1 MPGSLGPGGHGAGS
15 VAPPCSCCTPVNA
28 TADPGRHGV
37 ESVAPRH
44 ERPTPAGA
52 RPASRRDATRRWP
65 AAVGLATLLRGSGA
79 FVLVGAVTLAL
90 EGGLLREPVA
100 AQAPPAADA
109 PAPVNN
115 VLPLLEA
122 DKPIFGQFVNYLGV
136 GSDRESAVGHAAN
149 RDFDFVVY
157 DLEHTPFDIPRLT
170 EYLQWLLDRRAI
182 AEAGLTATKTVFV
195 RMPVNARETNEWVT
209 KNVLDTGVHGLV
221 FPHTE
226 TVEQVLHAIRSMRYP
241 QAPGVADAE
250 PAGIRGSSPAIAA
263 RYWGLTSREYQQRAD
278 IWRLDPQGSLIPIFI
293 IENRTGVEN
302 ARAIARAL
310 AERGIGAI
318 LWAGSGDM
326 SVSYAGDREALAAGL
341 DRVIDAGRE
350 FGLPVGINGIE
361 NLEARY
367 AQGVRMFVSIGVGA
381 RPPTAEQRQAV
392 GR

>member
-1 MPGSLGPGGHGAGS
+1 MRDPSGAQRRAR
-15 VAPPCSCCTPVNA
+15 VAT
-28 TADPGRHGV
+28 
-37 ESVAPRH
+37 
-44 ERPTPAGA
+44 GA
-52 RPASRRDATRRWP
+52 R
-65 AAVGLATLLRGSGA
+65 AAAAGVA
-79 FVLVGAVTLAL
+79 
-90 EGGLLREPVA
+90 GGLVTTAAALLLLAHTGSHQAAAA
-100 AQAPPAADA
+100 AQEA

-115 VLPLLEA
+115 ALPLLDA
-122 DKPIFGQFVNYLGV
+122 DQPIFGQFVNYLGV

-226 TVEQVLHAIRSMRYP
+226 TAEQALHAVRTMRYP
-241 QAPGVADAE
+241 QAPGAADFE
-250 PAGIRGSSPAIAA
+250 PAGIRGASPAIAA
-263 RYWGLTSREYQQRAD
+263 RYWGLTSGEYQQRAD
-278 IWRLDPQGSLIPIFI
+278 IWRLDPRGSLIPIFI

-302 ARAIARAL
+302 ARNIARAL

-326 SVSYAGDREALAAGL
+326 RVSYAGDMDAVAAGL
-341 DRVIDAGRE
+341 DRVIAAARE
-350 FGLPVGINGIE
+350 FGLPAAING
-361 NLEARY
+361 NADLEQRY
-367 AQGVRMFVSIGVGA
+367 AQGVRMFVSIGAGA
-381 RPPTAEQRQAV
+381 EPPTPEQRRAV

>member
-1 MPGSLGPGGHGAGS
+1 MRNHMTVPPDRKMPPARRDGDSHGRGAGVRAAS
-15 VAPPCSCCTPVNA
+15 ARAGTVHAAGAVVVVGAALRALGALVVAGTGLLVLQ
-28 TADPGRHGV
+28 GV
-37 ESVAPRH
+37 VFR
-44 ERPTPAGA
+44 TPA
-52 RPASRRDATRRWP
+52 
-65 AAVGLATLLRGSGA
+65 
-79 FVLVGAVTLAL
+79 
-90 EGGLLREPVA
+90 A
-100 AQAPPAADA
+100 AQAPPFAAQV
-109 PAPVNN
+109 PPPPVNN

-149 RDFDFVVY
+149 RAFDFVVY

-226 TVEQVLHAIRSMRYP
+226 TVEQVLHVIRTMRYP

-250 PAGIRGSSPAIAA
+250 PAGIRGASPAIAA
-263 RYWGLTSREYQQRAD
+263 RYWGLTSRDYQQRAD

-302 ARAIARAL
+302 ARAIAQAL
-310 AERGIGAI
+310 AERNIGAI

-326 SVSYAGDREALAAGL
+326 SVSYAGDQEAVAAGL

-350 FGLPVGINGIE
+350 FGLPVGINGTV
-361 NLEARY
+361 NLAERY
-367 AQGVRMFVSIGVGA
+367 EQGVRMFVSIGVGG
-381 RPPTAEQRQAV
+381 RPPTPEQRRSV

>member
-1 MPGSLGPGGHGAGS
+1 MARSAAQTPGPGPGRHGAGS
-15 VAPPCSCCTPVNA
+15 VAPS
-28 TADPGRHGV
+28 R
-37 ESVAPRH
+37 
-44 ERPTPAGA
+44 ERPSPAGTV
-52 RPASRRDATRRWP
+52 PASRRDATRRRL
-65 AAVGLATLLRGSGA
+65 AAIGLATLLRGSGA
-79 FVLVGAVTLAL
+79 FVLVGAVTLAV

-100 AQAPPAADA
+100 AQAPPAAET

-122 DKPIFGQFVNYLGV
+122 DRPIFGQFVNYLGV
-136 GSDRESAVGHAAN
+136 GSDRESAVGHAAD

-195 RMPVNARETNEWVT
+195 RMPVNAREANEWVT

-263 RYWGLTSREYQQRAD
+263 RYWGLTGREYQRRAD

-310 AERGIGAI
+310 SERNIGAI

>member
-1 MPGSLGPGGHGAGS
+1 MSDSPG
-15 VAPPCSCCTPVNA
+15 
-28 TADPGRHGV
+28 PGRHRRG
-37 ESVAPRH
+37 SDAPSH
-44 ERPTPAGA
+44 GMPAPDGA
-52 RPASRRDATRRWP
+52 VPATRRDANRRWL
-65 AAVGLATLLRGSGA
+65 AAVLRATLLRGVV
-79 FVLVGAVTLAL
+79 VLVGAVTLAV
-90 EGGLLREPVA
+90 EGGLFRDPAA
-100 AQAPPAADA
+100 AQAPAEA
-109 PAPVNN
+109 PPPVNN

-170 EYLQWLLDRRAI
+170 EYLQWLLDRRAV

-226 TVEQVLHAIRSMRYP
+226 TVEQVLHAIRTMRYP

-250 PAGIRGSSPAIAA
+250 PAGIRGASPAIAA

-293 IENRTGVEN
+293 IENRTGS
-302 ARAIARAL
+302 RTPAL
-310 AERGIGAI
+310 SRRRSPSGAS
-318 LWAGSGDM
+318 APSCGP
-326 SVSYAGDREALAAGL
+326 APA
-341 DRVIDAGRE
+341 
-350 FGLPVGINGIE
+350 
-361 NLEARY
+361 
-367 AQGVRMFVSIGVGA
+367 
-381 RPPTAEQRQAV
+381 T
-392 GR
+392 

>member
-1 MPGSLGPGGHGAGS
+1 MRNHMTVPPDRKMPPARRDGDSHGRGAGVRAAS
-15 VAPPCSCCTPVNA
+15 ARAGTEHA
-28 TADPGRHGV
+28 
-37 ESVAPRH
+37 
-44 ERPTPAGA
+44 AGA
-52 RPASRRDATRRWP
+52 
-65 AAVGLATLLRGSGA
+65 V
-79 FVLVGAVTLAL
+79 VVVGAAL
-90 EGGLLREPVA
+90 RALGALVVAGTGLLVLQGVVFRAPAA
-100 AQAPPAADA
+100 AQAPPFAAQV
-109 PAPVNN
+109 PPPPVNN

-149 RDFDFVVY
+149 RAFDFVVY

-226 TVEQVLHAIRSMRYP
+226 TVEQVLHVIRTMRYP

-250 PAGIRGSSPAIAA
+250 PAGIRGASPAIAA
-263 RYWGLTSREYQQRAD
+263 RYWGLTSRDYQQRAD

-302 ARAIARAL
+302 ARAIAQAL
-310 AERGIGAI
+310 AERNIGAI

-326 SVSYAGDREALAAGL
+326 SVSYAGDQEAVAAGL

-350 FGLPVGINGIE
+350 FGLPVGINGTV
-361 NLEARY
+361 NLAERY
-367 AQGVRMFVSIGVGA
+367 EQGVRMFVSIGVGG
-381 RPPTAEQRQAV
+381 RPPTPEQRQAV

>member
-1 MPGSLGPGGHGAGS
+1 MLGSP
-15 VAPPCSCCTPVNA
+15 
-28 TADPGRHGV
+28 DPGRRRAGSGT
-37 ESVAPRH
+37 ESH
-44 ERPTPAGA
+44 ELPSPPEAM
-52 RPASRRDATRRWP
+52 PPPRRDGNRRWL
-65 AAVGLATLLRGSGA
+65 AAVVRATVLQGAGA
-79 FVLVGAVTLAL
+79 FVLVSAMLLAMNEL
-90 EGGLLREPVA
+90 FRAPA
-100 AQAPPAADA
+100 AAPAPPAGSQPSAAAPAA

-115 VLPLLEA
+115 VLPLLGA

-241 QAPGVADAE
+241 QAPGVPDAE
-250 PAGIRGSSPAIAA
+250 PAGIRGASPAIAA

-302 ARAIARAL
+302 ARAIAQAL
-310 AERGIGAI
+310 AERSIGAI

-341 DRVIDAGRE
+341 DRVIDAARE
-350 FGLPVGINGIE
+350 FGLPAGINGTVD
-361 NLEARY
+361 LEERY
-367 AQGVRMFVSIGVGA
+367 AQGVRMFVSIGVGG
-381 RPPTAEQRQAV
+381 RPPTQEQRQAV